1 MPLLEL
7 KDVSL
12 DYGPIRAVDRAS
24 ISVEPGEV
32 VAIIGGNGAG
42 KSTLLKGVSG
52 LLTPSEGSILFDGQ
66 DISRLPPHQRVARG
80 IAMSPEGR
88 QVFPDQTVHDNLV
101 LGAYARGLSDK
112 ALTAA
117 IDEQFDL
124 FPRLRE
130 RRDQPA
136 VTLSGGEQQMLA
148 MARALMASPRLLLL
162 DEPSLGLAP
171 LIVRDIFQI
180 IRSLR
185 ERQITI
191 LLVEQMATMALKAAH
206 RAYVLETGRITLTG
220 TGAELLNDPKVR
232 AAYLGVA
239 HDAA

>member
-7 KDVSL
+7 RDVSL

-112 ALTAA
+112 ALAAA
-117 IDEQFDL
+117 IDEQFGL

>member
-1 MPLLEL
+1 MLEL

>member
-112 ALTAA
+112 ALAAA